1 MSTSTTIGLSIGK
14 FIGNG
19 AAYAVHGAARAAS
32 ATGEFGKA
40 VAAGATEQYGVKS
53 NELAAHRA
61 ALRAQAAIALA
72 NNAPVAPQK
81 NKAAVTKRRVAA

>member
-19 AAYAVHGAARAAS
+19 AAFAVHGAARAAS

-40 VAAGATEQYGVKS
+40 VAAGATEQYAVKS
-53 NELAAHRA
+53 TELAAHRA
-61 ALRAQAAIALA
+61 ALRAQAVKALA
-72 NNAPVAPQK
+72 GNAPAPQK